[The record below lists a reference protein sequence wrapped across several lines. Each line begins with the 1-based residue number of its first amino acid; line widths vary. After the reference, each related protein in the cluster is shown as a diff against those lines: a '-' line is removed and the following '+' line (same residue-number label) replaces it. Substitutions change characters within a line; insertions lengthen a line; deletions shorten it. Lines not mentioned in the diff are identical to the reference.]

1 MLVAL
6 VRNSSIIVVE
16 FAFKRCRG
24 IPLLFDRHKKGSCQ
38 QGKILDFSRRS
49 WERKITELTG

>member
-24 IPLLFDRHKKGSCQ
+24 IALLFDRHKKGSCQ
-38 QGKILDFSRRS
+38 QGKIFDFSRRS
-49 WERKITELTG
+49 WEGKITELTG